1 MMELTDFIFKNH
13 EVGLL
18 FLKTVLLTVLLIKI
32 IAFKC
37 LFSLSEKKHII

>member
-1 MMELTDFIFKNH
+1 MMELTDFIFKNL

-32 IAFKC
+32 IALNAFFFK
-37 LFSLSEKKHII
+37 

>member
-1 MMELTDFIFKNH
+1 MMELTDFIFKNL

-32 IAFKC
+32 IALNAFF
-37 LFSLSEKKHII
+37 L

>member
-32 IAFKC
+32 IALNAFFFK
-37 LFSLSEKKHII
+37 